1 MQNNPDA
8 NKIKVLLADDHA
20 VLRDGLKMI
29 LAETPDIVAA
39 GEAKDGHEVL
49 AKIRENR
56 YDVVVLDAAMP
67 GLAGMETLKQL
78 KIDKP
83 GLPVLIL
90 TMYPEERIAARFL
103 KAGASGFLT
112 KDGASEQLV
121 KAIKTVF
128 RGDKFITS
136 NLAQKLALDFLGSDK
151 QLHEL
156 LSDREYQV
164 MSMIGSGQTMSEIAE
179 ELQLSIKTV
188 STHRTHILEKLKLDN
203 NAQLIRYVIENK
215 LID

>member
-1 MQNNPDA
+1 
-8 NKIKVLLADDHA
+8 
-20 VLRDGLKMI
+20 
-29 LAETPDIVAA
+29 
-39 GEAKDGHEVL
+39 
-49 AKIRENR
+49 
-56 YDVVVLDAAMP
+56 
-67 GLAGMETLKQL
+67 
-78 KIDKP
+78 
-83 GLPVLIL
+83 
-90 TMYPEERIAARFL
+90 
-103 KAGASGFLT
+103 
-112 KDGASEQLV
+112 V